1 MKLCSLKYLFL
12 FAQFFCINH
21 FIIAQTPI
29 LERSVSLKVNNISVS
44 NVLEIIA
51 KQGDFSFSY
60 NSEII
65 DVNDKIDL
73 IVSNK
78 PVREVLNRIF
88 KGTLNYKIR
97 GEYLILQKNEQT
109 EETKSFVLTGYV
121 LDDQTDK
128 PLGKVTVYDRKTLLS
143 SITNQYGF
151 YRIKLYQ
158 SQLPIRITISHPN
171 YEQESILIK
180 SSKNIYQ
187 DIHLQ
192 PIRQERPVAPPIED
206 NSIEKMDSYKNLKP
220 KQDETTLLLPVSPNA
235 FPDITDES
243 IFPTSPIF
251 DSTLYESRWDMFKKR
266 LGKVLVSRSQRINA
280 QNIKDSLSRNY
291 QFSVLPFLGTNRL
304 LSGSIKNDYSVNLLM
319 GYAGGVRKLEVGGL
333 INGIRKD
340 VEGVQ
345 LAGLANIVGGS
356 LSGIQI
362 SNLLNIAG
370 HNEGGLQLSAG
381 LNTVIKESS
390 GWQIAPIN
398 YAHRVLKG
406 GKQIG
411 FINIS
416 DSTDT
421 APIGFLS
428 FVGSGTGYKRL
439 ELAIDENETVTFT
452 FKTGVRKFYNILA
465 LHYNFLRPR
474 EVFGLGYGI
483 GRAYELGRAWMFN
496 TDLTTNVL
504 VEYDDLSPNVA
515 ALWKFDMMF
524 EKQIAQNVAIT
535 LGPSIKYLII
545 NQYNSAFWQSK
556 PFDRIPSF
564 EPLAATEKS
573 SFWIGFQMGIRIRSK

>member
-1 MKLCSLKYLFL
+1 MKLCSLKYLL
-12 FAQFFCINH
+12 FVAQFFCISH

-29 LERSVSLKVNNISVS
+29 LERSISLKVNNVSIS
-44 NVLEIIA
+44 NVLEMIA
-51 KQGDFSFSY
+51 RQGDFSFSY

-65 DVNDKIDL
+65 EVNDRIDL
-73 IVSNK
+73 IITNK
-78 PVREVLNRIF
+78 PVREVLSQIF
-88 KGTLNYKIR
+88 KGTLSYKVR
-97 GEYLILQKNEQT
+97 GQYLILQKNEQI
-109 EETKSFVLTGYV
+109 EKSKTFVLTGYV
-121 LDDQTDK
+121 LDYQSDK
-128 PLGKVTVYDRKTLLS
+128 PLGKVTVYDRKSLSS

-158 SQLPIRITISHPN
+158 NQLPIRLTISRPN
-171 YEQESILIK
+171 YEQENILIK
-180 SSKNIYQ
+180 SSQNTYQ

-192 PIRQERPVAPPIED
+192 PIKREIHFNPPIED

-220 KQDETTLLLPVSPNA
+220 KHEEASLILPVSPNA

-291 QFSVLPFLGTNRL
+291 QFSVLPFLGTNRS
-304 LSGSIKNDYSVNLLM
+304 LSGSIRNDYSVNLLM
-319 GYAGGVRKLEVGGL
+319 GYSGGVRKLEVGGL

-356 LSGIQI
+356 LSGVQV

-398 YAHRVLKG
+398 FAHRVLKG

-411 FINIS
+411 LINIS

-439 ELAIDENETVTFT
+439 ELAIDENETVTFS

-496 TDLTTNVL
+496 TDLTANIL

-515 ALWKFDMMF
+515 ALWKLDMMF

-545 NQYNSAFWQSK
+545 NQYNSVYWQAK
-556 PFDRIPSF
+556 PFDRIPAF
-564 EPLAATEKS
+564 EPLIATEKS
-573 SFWIGFQMGIRIRSK
+573 SFWIGFQMGIRIRSR